1 MTSSQP
7 SSFRSDRTPGPA
19 AVPGLPLRTIEVAL
33 ASNPYTVWIGD
44 GALEA
49 LGALLEERGF
59 AAGTQVLL
67 VTNAEVDHHY
77 GARVLASL
85 QRHGFRPTRLVIAAG
100 EEHKTPATV
109 ALIHDAAYAQRL
121 ERRSLVVALGGG
133 VVGDMAGFAAATWQS
148 P

>member
-49 LGALLEERGF
+49 LGALLE
-59 AAGTQVLL
+59 
-67 VTNAEVDHHY
+67 
-77 GARVLASL
+77 
-85 QRHGFRPTRLVIAAG
+85 
-100 EEHKTPATV
+100 
-109 ALIHDAAYAQRL
+109 
-121 ERRSLVVALGGG
+121 
-133 VVGDMAGFAAATWQS
+133 
-148 P
+148 